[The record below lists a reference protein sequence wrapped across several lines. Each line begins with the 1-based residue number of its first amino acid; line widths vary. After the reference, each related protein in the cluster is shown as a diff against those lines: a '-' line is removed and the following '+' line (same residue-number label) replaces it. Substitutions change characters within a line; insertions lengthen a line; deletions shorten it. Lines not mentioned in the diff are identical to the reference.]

1 MKGGIIKKKENVKV
15 LINGSTVPPYIDRIA
30 ESLSEIAVTE
40 SYRKKGKSDL
50 FQKYK

>member
-30 ESLSEIAVTE
+30 ESLSEIAVAG
-40 SYRKKGKSDL
+40 SYCKKGKLDPIR
-50 FQKYK
+50 KYK